1 MAGGGTGGH
10 LFPGVAV
17 ARALARAEPSARITF
32 VGTRAGIETRV
43 VPLEGFELDLIRSTG
58 LKGKSWRLV
67 VRGLAM
73 LPRSALDAWRVI
85 SRRQPS
91 LVVGL
96 GGYSSGP
103 LVLVA
108 AVRGIPTMLMEQ
120 NVVPGLANRL
130 LARVVQAAAVTYAD
144 SLSYFGNIGFVSGN
158 PVRQEFL
165 DDVESATEAKADAS
179 FRVLVFGGSQGAH
192 AINMAFIAAARELA
206 SATGPFEL
214 VHQTGER
221 DLVAVRSAYEEA
233 GVKAR
238 VEPFLHD
245 MGREMRWAQ
254 LVVSRAGATTL
265 AELAALGRP
274 ALLVPLPWATN
285 DHQRRNAAV
294 LAEAG
299 AALVLEQRDL
309 TGRELLA
316 RILEVVGQP
325 DRLSR
330 MSDAMRRFARPDAAR
345 VIAER
350 VLSLVR
356 ESTRRR
362 RAASADDRV
371 G

>member
-17 ARALARAEPSARITF
+17 ARALMRAEPTARITF
-32 VGTRAGIETRV
+32 GGTRAGIETRV
-43 VPLEGFELDLIRSTG
+43 IPHEGFELDLIRSAG
-58 LKGKSWRLV
+58 LKGKSFRHV
-67 VRGLAM
+67 ARGLAV
-73 LPRSALDAWRVI
+73 LPRSARDAWRVI
-85 SRRQPS
+85 SRRRPD

-108 AVRGIPTMLMEQ
+108 AVRGIPTMLLEQ

-130 LARVVQAAAVTYAD
+130 LARVVRAAAVTYPE
-144 SLSYFGNIGFVSGN
+144 SLPYFGDVGFVSGN
-158 PVRQEFL
+158 PVRPEFL
-165 DDVESATEAKADAS
+165 DALEPSAEAAS
-179 FRVLVFGGSQGAH
+179 DGSTRVLVFGGSQGAH
-192 AINMAFIAAARELA
+192 AINVAFMDGAVELA
-206 SATGPFEL
+206 GSLGAIEL
-214 VHQTGER
+214 VHQAG
-221 DLVAVRSAYEEA
+221 DADVNAVRSAYEEA

-245 MGREMRWAQ
+245 MSREMRRAA

-265 AELAALGRP
+265 AELAAVGRP
-274 ALLVPLPWATN
+274 ALLVPLPSATN

-294 LAEAG
+294 LEEAG
-299 AALVLEQRDL
+299 AAVVLEQREL
-309 TGRELLA
+309 TGRVVCAHVREL
-316 RILEVVGQP
+316 VGQP
-325 DRLSR
+325 DRLAR
-330 MSDAMRRFARPDAAR
+330 MSDAMRRFSRPDAAR

-350 VLSLVR
+350 ALSLVR

-362 RAASADDRV
+362 RSATVDDRV